1 MTIEECKTLCG
12 LIADGSPSQKFT
24 DGTYKSW
31 HMIIGNLPYVHTFK
45 AWVALRRHVKYVD
58 TPDLYAVVRRMR
70 TQTRLAIRRVM
81 RDEGET
87 GWDVDRM
94 ADAAIESG
102 AAWFDDADLLRD
114 DTPEEVA
121 YGRRAAAIDE
131 PAIRQL
137 AKS

>member
-45 AWVALRRHVKYVD
+45 AWVAPRRHVKYVD

-81 RDEGET
+81 RR
-87 GWDVDRM
+87 WL
-94 ADAAIESG
+94 
-102 AAWFDDADLLRD
+102 W
-114 DTPEEVA
+114 
-121 YGRRAAAIDE
+121 RRASMQQQELGAPEDTSYLMASVL
-131 PAIRQL
+131 L
-137 AKS
+137 AQV